1 MSSELF
7 NSITGYSVGIPP
19 TLVVNSSGTILTNV
33 DNDYV
38 TANTVLATIFQSPLT
53 TKASSATGTI
63 GQICWDANYIYVCT
77 AINTWKRAT
86 LTGGY

>member
-33 DNDYV
+33 DNDYGDECV
-38 TANTVLATIFQSPLT
+38 NVKITNDDKP
-53 TKASSATGTI
+53 
-63 GQICWDANYIYVCT
+63 
-77 AINTWKRAT
+77 
-86 LTGGY
+86 

>member
-38 TANTVLATIFQSPLT
+38 TANTVLANIVQSPLT

-63 GQICWDANYIYVCT
+63 GQICWMLIIYMFVPQL
-77 AINTWKRAT
+77 IHGKEQH
-86 LTGGY
+86 